1 MHAHRIIQSLSGDTV
16 TIHLPPEF
24 SGCRQA
30 EIIVL
35 PLDETKPVST
45 QEWLAKTWGAIPGF
59 PSRLTQL
66 PMDTVEPL

>member
-1 MHAHRIIQSLSGDTV
+1 MHAHRVIQSLSGDTV

-35 PLDETKPVST
+35 PLDEARPISM
-45 QEWLAKTWGAIPGF
+45 QEWLAKAWGAIPDF
-59 PSRLTQL
+59 PDRLSEL
-66 PMDTVEPL
+66 PLDAVEPL